1 MNIEGFLNPFVW
13 IFFWLVLLPIS
24 IYRLWRELRK
34 SKEWDVSGIIESS
47 FILLVS
53 IIYVVIKILKLN
65 TNLLHS

>member
-53 IIYVVIKILKLN
+53 IIYVVIKILK
-65 TNLLHS
+65 

>member
-34 SKEWDVSGIIESS
+34 SKEWNVSGIIESS

-53 IIYVVIKILKLN
+53 IIYVVFKILK
-65 TNLLHS
+65 

>member
-34 SKEWDVSGIIESS
+34 SKEWDISGIIESS

-53 IIYVVIKILKLN
+53 IIYVVIKILK
-65 TNLLHS
+65 